1 MCKMVLLRSGFQS
14 SVLTLDRNGDFSASP
29 YGFGRNDNGGRALLN
44 IKNHVCA
51 ANMIFFLC
59 CVWYDSLFFGE
70 HDAFEGDSQG
80 AGISVSGLPG
90 IGEEETKGKG
100 PCFRIGI
107 GGNGEEDIVV

>member
-14 SVLTLDRNGDFSASP
+14 SVLTLDRKGDFSALP
-29 YGFGRNDNGGRALLN
+29 YGFGRKDNGWLALSG
-44 IKNHVCA
+44 IKKSCLCCKHD
-51 ANMIFFLC
+51 FFLC

-70 HDAFEGDSQG
+70 HDAFEGDGQG

-100 PCFRIGI
+100 PCFRVGI
-107 GGNGEEDIVV
+107 GGNSEEDIVV